1 MQGDLRKKQ
10 IIGSFVKHFPKLS
23 QEGCFKP
30 YVYYT
35 SLGTGLSMKEGTSFV
50 EHFKENHEY
59 TTSVCFQFYI
69 LKFSQGR
76 CLILSPLY
84 GTV

>member
-10 IIGSFVKHFPKLS
+10 ILGSFVKHFLKLS
-23 QEGCFKP
+23 QEECFKP

-35 SLGTGLSMKEGTSFV
+35 SLCTGLSMKEETSFV
-50 EHFKENHEY
+50 EHFKENHEFII
-59 TTSVCFQFYI
+59 SVCFQFYI
-69 LKFSQGR
+69 LKFSKER